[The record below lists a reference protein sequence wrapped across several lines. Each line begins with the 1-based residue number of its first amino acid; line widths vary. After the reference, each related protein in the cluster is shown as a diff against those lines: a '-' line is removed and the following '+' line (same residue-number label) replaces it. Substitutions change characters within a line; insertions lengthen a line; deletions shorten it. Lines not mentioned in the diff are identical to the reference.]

1 MEEVLKVSNIYKTYG
16 NTDVLKGVSFAV
28 LKGKITA
35 LIGMNG
41 AGKSTLVNIICGT
54 VKQTSGTVSFFEQ
67 SFGYMP
73 QKPSLF
79 NELTVYE
86 NLLYFA
92 NIYEIEKNQIEN
104 VLDMCKLVKFKN
116 TFFKNLSGGYKQLCA
131 LAVAIL
137 HDPGF
142 IILDEPTSAMD
153 PIFKDFFWEIICK
166 LKAKNKTILCITHSL
181 EELSICDNLLVLEN
195 GKIVHNDQIKTKIS
209 IDEFKNLIQGD
220 NKWKKYVVISSLCC

>member
-1 MEEVLKVSNIYKTYG
+1 MEKVLKVNNIYKTYG
-16 NTDVLKGVSFAV
+16 KTDVLKGVSFTV
-28 LKGKITA
+28 HKGITA
-35 LIGMNG
+35 LIGING
-41 AGKSTLVNIICGT
+41 AGKSTLINIICGI
-54 VKQTSGTVSFFEQ
+54 VKPTSGNVIFYENN
-67 SFGYMP
+67 FGYMP

-92 NIYEIEKNQIEN
+92 NIYKIEKNQIEN
-104 VLDMCKLVKFKN
+104 VLDTCKLVKFKN
-116 TFFKNLSGGYKQLCA
+116 TYFKNLSGGYKQLCS

-153 PIFKDFFWEIICK
+153 PIFKDYFWEIICK
-166 LKAKNKTILCITHSL
+166 LKSNNKTILCITHSL

-195 GKIVHNDQIKTKIS
+195 GIIIYDGKIKKHITIE
-209 IDEFKNLIQGD
+209 EFKKLIQGD
-220 NKWKKYVVISSLCC
+220 DKWKTLIVVFSLCC